1 MRVKLEQVRLKQER
15 IKRNLASAAGR
26 HAAYGVTIPGGT
38 AAQGLEPSGG
48 ASQRKLGT
56 FGATYR
62 GPNASYNAIYK
73 ATYNAGCNLSL
84 AHW

>member
-26 HAAYGVTIPGGT
+26 Y

-73 ATYNAGCNLSL
+73 GNL
-84 AHW
+84 